1 MQWLRGFEL
10 ELTENEALALTFV
23 KRNKKITNGEY
34 QRLNNI
40 NRDKA
45 FLEIKRLIKKGAIK
59 SNGIGSGTYY
69 VLNHEVNVAPPK
81 INTQDE
87 AEDRLQEIL
96 IFCKSSKSKKEI
108 AEYLGL
114 KNLNHFEKMYLKPLL
129 DEKKLIMT
137 IPEKPTSRNQKYI
150 TSTIM

>member
-1 MQWLRGFEL
+1 
-10 ELTENEALALTFV
+10 
-23 KRNKKITNGEY
+23 
-34 QRLNNI
+34 I

-69 VLNHEVNVAPPK
+69 VLNYEVNDVPPKITTQDNDTPPKITTQDNDAPPK

-87 AEDRLQEIL
+87 GENRLQEIL

-108 AEYLGL
+108 ADYLGL